1 MNSNSSSRALLR
13 VLKNIE
19 LFCWAFLNK
28 KDHGPEDD
36 DELEEYADETE
47 LRLGRK
53 LEAGRGDAVSLRVSL
68 DRFQS
73 LHRSLLWYFVSHG
86 GTLHL

>member
-73 LHRSLLWYFVSHG
+73 LHRSLLWYCVSHG

>member
-1 MNSNSSSRALLR
+1 MFTVVND
-13 VLKNIE
+13 IE

-36 DELEEYADETE
+36 DELEEYVDETE

-53 LEAGRGDAVSLRVSL
+53 LEAGRGNAVSLRVTI

-73 LHRSLLWYFVSHG
+73 LHRSLLWYCVSHSS
-86 GTLHL
+86 TLHVYC